1 MGREG
6 DRVTVMFEPKT
17 QEALNMAAEVL
28 RAMGAFVQSPTENN
42 EDEVIRLMR
51 LYRQMSQKEN
61 R

>member
-1 MGREG
+1 
-6 DRVTVMFEPKT
+6 MFEPKT

-28 RAMGAFVQSPTENN
+28 RAMSAFVQSPTENN

-51 LYRQMSQKEN
+51 LYRQMSEKEN